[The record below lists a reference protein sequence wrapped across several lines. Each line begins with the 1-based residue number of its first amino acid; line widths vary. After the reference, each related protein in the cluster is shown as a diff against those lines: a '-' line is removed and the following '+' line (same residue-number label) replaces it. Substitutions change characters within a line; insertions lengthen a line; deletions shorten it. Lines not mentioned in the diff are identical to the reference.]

1 MTPVKQR
8 LRAHFNAAVEYFGED
23 RVFGVFLYG
32 SQNYG
37 LATAASD
44 VDTKCILLPTFEDM
58 CRQEQWTS
66 VELHV
71 DEEHCE
77 CKDIRKMV
85 QMWQKMNMN
94 FLEILFT
101 DNYYINPKYLRHN
114 GVMEYWHQILSYNDN
129 MAYYDVNKA
138 FMSVI
143 GQAKGTARANE
154 ITAKKVMTV
163 ARLTMVLEK
172 INRNVPYEQIV
183 KCSTIEQKTLFRLKE
198 EYEQLP
204 QEIRNNAVINY
215 SITMEEYYD
224 MWIKKYK
231 DIPPS
236 NIYEDKIYG
245 LVERMIFGAQHI
257 FY

>member
-8 LRAHFNAAVEYFGED
+8 LKAHFDAAVEHFGEV

-58 CRQEQWTS
+58 CRQGQWTS

-101 DNYYINPKYLRHN
+101 DNYYINPKYLHDDEI
-114 GVMEYWHQILSYNDN
+114 METWHQILSYNDE

-138 FMSVI
+138 FMSII
-143 GQAKGTARANE
+143 GQTKGTARASE
-154 ITAKKVMTV
+154 ITAKKVMTI
-163 ARLTMVLEK
+163 ARLVIVLEK
-172 INRNVPYEQIV
+172 LNRNVPYEQIV
-183 KCSTIEQKTLFRLKE
+183 KCSTIEQEALLELKAKYEKENQE
-198 EYEQLP
+198 ERQ
-204 QEIRNNAVINY
+204 RAVVNY
-215 SITMEEYYD
+215 RVLMEEYYD
-224 MWIKKYK
+224 MWSKKYK

-236 NIYEDKIYG
+236 TLYEDKIYY
-245 LVERMIFGAQHI
+245 LVERMIYLAQNP
-257 FY
+257 FM

>member
-8 LRAHFNAAVEYFGED
+8 LKAHFNAAVEHFGED
-23 RVFGVFLYG
+23 RVFGVFHYG
-32 SQNYG
+32 SFNYG

-143 GQAKGTARANE
+143 GQTKGTARANE

-163 ARLTMVLEK
+163 ARLVMVLEK
-172 INRNVPYEQIV
+172 LNRNVPYEQIV
-183 KCSTIEQKTLFRLKE
+183 RYSVSEQEALLKLKT
-198 EYEQLP
+198 EYEKEN
-204 QEIRNNAVINY
+204 QEIRRRAVVDY
-215 SITMEEYYD
+215 MVLMEEYYD
-224 MWIKKYK
+224 MWIKKHK
-231 DIPPS
+231 NTPPS

>member
-94 FLEILFT
+94 FLEVLFT
-101 DNYYINPKYLRHN
+101 GDYYINPKYLRDDE
-114 GVMEYWHQILSYNDN
+114 VMETWHQILSYNND

-143 GQAKGTARANE
+143 GQTKGTAKASE
-154 ITAKKVMTV
+154 ITAKKVMTI
-163 ARLTMVLEK
+163 ARLVMVLEK
-172 INRNVPYEQIV
+172 LNRNAPYEQIV
-183 KCSTIEQKTLFRLKE
+183 RCSAIEQEALLKLKA
-198 EYEQLP
+198 EYEKEN
-204 QEIRNNAVINY
+204 QEVRRRAVVDY
-215 SITMEEYYD
+215 MVLMEEYYD
-224 MWIKKYK
+224 MWIKKHK
-231 DIPPS
+231 NTSPS

-245 LVERMIFGAQHI
+245 LVEWMIYVAQNPFI
-257 FY
+257 